1 MEQQEIQTLRALMEY
16 EAARTEPPEG
26 FPHLPD
32 MPAGRYTDSRFFEL
46 EQTEIFKKSWLFAGH
61 LDEIP
66 EPGCYMK
73 WEQAGEPVVL
83 VHTEQGEVKA
93 FYNVCSHRGAP
104 VVTEPK
110 GKRLRLTC
118 KYHGWSYSLD
128 GELKAIKDPEDFRD
142 LDFSCRS
149 LSGIRCETFGKFI
162 FVNFD
167 SEAIS
172 LLVVLMGIALC
183 LVSYTNLLTLQ
194 LSVVGA
200 LLTVVYPFMK
210 RVTHLPQV
218 VLGMAFSWSIPMA
231 FAATVDSLPAG
242 LWWLF
247 CANLLWVVVYDTQYA
262 MVDREDD
269 LEVGIKSTAILFGR
283 ADTRIILML
292 QLLCLACFLATG
304 LSFHLGAVYFV
315 SIALVALLF
324 LRHQRLISDRSRE
337 ACFQAFNESKWIGFI
352 VVAGLLG
359 HYA

>member
-1 MEQQEIQTLRALMEY
+1 MPLNQKVSALLRVMRFDKPIGTFLLLAPALWGLII
-16 EAARTEPPEG
+16 AAEG
-26 FPHLPD
+26 LPSLFLFLTFFVGAFV
-32 MPAGRYTDSRFFEL
+32 MRSAGCTTNDLTDR
-46 EQTEIFKKSWLFAGH
+46 K
-61 LDEIP
+61 
-66 EPGCYMK
+66 
-73 WEQAGEPVVL
+73 
-83 VHTEQGEVKA
+83 
-93 FYNVCSHRGAP
+93 
-104 VVTEPK
+104 
-110 GKRLRLTC
+110 
-118 KYHGWSYSLD
+118 LD
-128 GELKAIKDPEDFRD
+128 GFVERTRD
-142 LDFSCRS
+142 RPLVTGDVSV
-149 LSGIRCETFGKFI
+149 T
-162 FVNFD
+162 
-167 SEAIS
+167 EAIS
-172 LLVVLMGIALC
+172 LLVVLMGTALC
-183 LVSYTNLLTLQ
+183 LVSDTNLLTLQ

>member
-1 MEQQEIQTLRALMEY
+1 MPLNQKVSALLRVMRFDKPIGTFLLLAPALWGLII
-16 EAARTEPPEG
+16 AAEG
-26 FPHLPD
+26 LPSLFLFLTFFVGAFV
-32 MPAGRYTDSRFFEL
+32 MRSAGCTTNDLTDR
-46 EQTEIFKKSWLFAGH
+46 K
-61 LDEIP
+61 
-66 EPGCYMK
+66 
-73 WEQAGEPVVL
+73 
-83 VHTEQGEVKA
+83 
-93 FYNVCSHRGAP
+93 
-104 VVTEPK
+104 
-110 GKRLRLTC
+110 
-118 KYHGWSYSLD
+118 LD
-128 GELKAIKDPEDFRD
+128 GFVERTRD
-142 LDFSCRS
+142 RPLVTGDVSV
-149 LSGIRCETFGKFI
+149 T
-162 FVNFD
+162 
-167 SEAIS
+167 EAIS
-172 LLVVLMGIALC
+172 LLVILMGIALC

>member
-1 MEQQEIQTLRALMEY
+1 MPLNQKVSALLRVMRFDKPIGTFLLLAPALWGLII
-16 EAARTEPPEG
+16 AAEG
-26 FPHLPD
+26 LPSLFLFLTFFVGAFV
-32 MPAGRYTDSRFFEL
+32 MRSAGCTTNDLTDR
-46 EQTEIFKKSWLFAGH
+46 K
-61 LDEIP
+61 
-66 EPGCYMK
+66 
-73 WEQAGEPVVL
+73 
-83 VHTEQGEVKA
+83 
-93 FYNVCSHRGAP
+93 
-104 VVTEPK
+104 
-110 GKRLRLTC
+110 
-118 KYHGWSYSLD
+118 LD
-128 GELKAIKDPEDFRD
+128 GFVERTRD
-142 LDFSCRS
+142 RPLVTGDVSV
-149 LSGIRCETFGKFI
+149 T
-162 FVNFD
+162 
-167 SEAIS
+167 EAIS
-172 LLVVLMGIALC
+172 LLVVLMSIALC

>member
-1 MEQQEIQTLRALMEY
+1 MPLNQKVSALLRVMRFDKPIGTFLLLAPALWGLII
-16 EAARTEPPEG
+16 AAEG
-26 FPHLPD
+26 LPSLFLFLTFFVGAYV
-32 MPAGRYTDSRFFEL
+32 MRSAGCTTNDLTDR
-46 EQTEIFKKSWLFAGH
+46 K
-61 LDEIP
+61 
-66 EPGCYMK
+66 
-73 WEQAGEPVVL
+73 
-83 VHTEQGEVKA
+83 
-93 FYNVCSHRGAP
+93 
-104 VVTEPK
+104 
-110 GKRLRLTC
+110 
-118 KYHGWSYSLD
+118 LD
-128 GELKAIKDPEDFRD
+128 GFVERTRD
-142 LDFSCRS
+142 RPLVTGDVSV
-149 LSGIRCETFGKFI
+149 T
-162 FVNFD
+162 
-167 SEAIS
+167 EAIS

>member
-1 MEQQEIQTLRALMEY
+1 MLLNQKVSALLRVMRFDKPIGTFLLLAPALWGLII
-16 EAARTEPPEG
+16 AAEG
-26 FPHLPD
+26 LPSLFLFLTFFVGAFV
-32 MPAGRYTDSRFFEL
+32 MRSAGCTTNDLTDR
-46 EQTEIFKKSWLFAGH
+46 K
-61 LDEIP
+61 
-66 EPGCYMK
+66 
-73 WEQAGEPVVL
+73 
-83 VHTEQGEVKA
+83 
-93 FYNVCSHRGAP
+93 
-104 VVTEPK
+104 
-110 GKRLRLTC
+110 
-118 KYHGWSYSLD
+118 LD
-128 GELKAIKDPEDFRD
+128 GFVERTRD
-142 LDFSCRS
+142 RPLVTGDVSV
-149 LSGIRCETFGKFI
+149 T
-162 FVNFD
+162 
-167 SEAIS
+167 EAIS

>member
-1 MEQQEIQTLRALMEY
+1 MPLNQKVSALLRVMRFDKPIGTFLLLAPALWGLII
-16 EAARTEPPEG
+16 AAEG
-26 FPHLPD
+26 LPSLFLFLTFFVGAFV
-32 MPAGRYTDSRFFEL
+32 MRSAGCTTNDLTDR
-46 EQTEIFKKSWLFAGH
+46 K
-61 LDEIP
+61 
-66 EPGCYMK
+66 
-73 WEQAGEPVVL
+73 
-83 VHTEQGEVKA
+83 
-93 FYNVCSHRGAP
+93 
-104 VVTEPK
+104 
-110 GKRLRLTC
+110 
-118 KYHGWSYSLD
+118 LD
-128 GELKAIKDPEDFRD
+128 GFVERTRD
-142 LDFSCRS
+142 RPLVTGDVSV
-149 LSGIRCETFGKFI
+149 T
-162 FVNFD
+162 
-167 SEAIS
+167 EAIS

>member
-1 MEQQEIQTLRALMEY
+1 MPLNQKVSALLRVMRFDKPIGTFLLLAPALWGLII
-16 EAARTEPPEG
+16 AAEG
-26 FPHLPD
+26 LPSLFLFLTFFVGAFV
-32 MPAGRYTDSRFFEL
+32 MRSAGCTTNDLTDR
-46 EQTEIFKKSWLFAGH
+46 K
-61 LDEIP
+61 
-66 EPGCYMK
+66 
-73 WEQAGEPVVL
+73 
-83 VHTEQGEVKA
+83 
-93 FYNVCSHRGAP
+93 
-104 VVTEPK
+104 
-110 GKRLRLTC
+110 
-118 KYHGWSYSLD
+118 LD
-128 GELKAIKDPEDFRD
+128 GFVERTRD
-142 LDFSCRS
+142 RPLVTGDVSV
-149 LSGIRCETFGKFI
+149 T
-162 FVNFD
+162 
-167 SEAIS
+167 EAIS

-304 LSFHLGAVYFV
+304 LRFHLGAVYFV

>member
-1 MEQQEIQTLRALMEY
+1 MPLNQKVSALLRVMRFDKPIGTFLLLAPALWGLII
-16 EAARTEPPEG
+16 AAEG
-26 FPHLPD
+26 LPSLFLFLTFFVGAFV
-32 MPAGRYTDSRFFEL
+32 MRSAGCTTNDLTDR
-46 EQTEIFKKSWLFAGH
+46 K
-61 LDEIP
+61 
-66 EPGCYMK
+66 
-73 WEQAGEPVVL
+73 
-83 VHTEQGEVKA
+83 
-93 FYNVCSHRGAP
+93 
-104 VVTEPK
+104 
-110 GKRLRLTC
+110 
-118 KYHGWSYSLD
+118 LD
-128 GELKAIKDPEDFRD
+128 GFVERTRD
-142 LDFSCRS
+142 RPLVTGDVSV
-149 LSGIRCETFGKFI
+149 T
-162 FVNFD
+162 
-167 SEAIS
+167 EAIS
-172 LLVVLMGIALC
+172 LLVVLMGTALC